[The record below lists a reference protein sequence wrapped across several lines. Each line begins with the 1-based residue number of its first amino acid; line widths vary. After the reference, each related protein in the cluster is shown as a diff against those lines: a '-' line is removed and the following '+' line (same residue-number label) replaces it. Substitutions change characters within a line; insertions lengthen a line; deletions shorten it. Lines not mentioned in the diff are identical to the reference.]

1 MADISYD
8 RITPRARSGTAGFSS
23 DTDIEQSTGV
33 WVSPPERV
41 AAVTVAVHIP
51 EGESAEFAIECTCSS
66 LSNIG
71 SDGTGG
77 YWDPIQEEYESY
89 TEDIVKMVANAITGM
104 RVRCISAD
112 SVVNVCFVA

>member
-33 WVSPPERV
+33 WISPPERV

-51 EGESAEFAIECTCSS
+51 EGESAEYAIECCCNSIDT
-66 LSNIG
+66 IG

-77 YWDPIQEEYESY
+77 YWDPVEEEYETY
-89 TEDIVKMVANAITGM
+89 TEDMVKMIANAVTGL
-104 RVRCISAD
+104 RVRCVSAD
-112 SVVNVCFVA
+112 STINVCFVA